1 MNRVDTMPVVASSPA
16 ASQQEKVRGLLAGST
31 IQVIGLTTLALA
43 VRILLAA
50 RSGLWR
56 DEALFLFV
64 VRSPSWTGM
73 LDFLRFHESHPPL
86 FYAMMRLWLS
96 VTGDTDAAALAV
108 PVVIGVALVPLIY
121 VVGTSLFSSRV
132 GVLAA
137 AFVAISPSLSDY
149 SSQVRPYSLLPLLAL
164 LSCYALIRGIE
175 RGGRTPWFAYV
186 LSTLALLYTHNWSWL
201 VLAGEWAAVGVVI
214 TVGSDRPRVTML
226 RDWLVAQVMIAI
238 GYLPWAHSLVFQTRH
253 AGHEEVVIRGASDIV
268 QFFAFSARA
277 LLQSTVLASSVED
290 GGMVDPLRGRLFVAL
305 PIIVLCVGQFLRIQ
319 QGYPVR
325 TTRRSDAAEP
335 GNLRERTALL
345 VLVVVPI
352 ATWLSAM
359 MLSPRSNMIL
369 SRCLVTLAPP
379 MLLALAFWLGS
390 QRTRQMMPLAPVVVA
405 TLLATYATSGWELMQ
420 TTRSNAKELALTV
433 TANSRPSDL
442 LIIAPEWIASSFNR
456 YYGPNVEQIDFPEFG
471 REGAIRF
478 TAMRDRTVSQSALI
492 RVKRRIT
499 EARRDER
506 RVWLIIESAY
516 VHEFTTEGITRALQ
530 APGYIR
536 PGIARANQ
544 VRAELV
550 SQYGPP
556 NTSFSGDSR
565 RPQLE
570 ELQAFLFIPP

>member
-1 MNRVDTMPVVASSPA
+1 
-16 ASQQEKVRGLLAGST
+16 
-31 IQVIGLTTLALA
+31 
-43 VRILLAA
+43 
-50 RSGLWR
+50 
-56 DEALFLFV
+56 
-64 VRSPSWTGM
+64 
-73 LDFLRFHESHPPL
+73 
-86 FYAMMRLWLS
+86 
-96 VTGDTDAAALAV
+96 
-108 PVVIGVALVPLIY
+108 
-121 VVGTSLFSSRV
+121 
-132 GVLAA
+132 
-137 AFVAISPSLSDY
+137 
-149 SSQVRPYSLLPLLAL
+149 
-164 LSCYALIRGIE
+164 
-175 RGGRTPWFAYV
+175 
-186 LSTLALLYTHNWSWL
+186 
-201 VLAGEWAAVGVVI
+201 
-214 TVGSDRPRVTML
+214 
-226 RDWLVAQVMIAI
+226 
-238 GYLPWAHSLVFQTRH
+238 
-253 AGHEEVVIRGASDIV
+253 
-268 QFFAFSARA
+268 
-277 LLQSTVLASSVED
+277 
-290 GGMVDPLRGRLFVAL
+290 
-305 PIIVLCVGQFLRIQ
+305 
-319 QGYPVR
+319 
-325 TTRRSDAAEP
+325 
-335 GNLRERTALL
+335 
-345 VLVVVPI
+345 
-352 ATWLSAM
+352 
-359 MLSPRSNMIL
+359 
-369 SRCLVTLAPP
+369 
-379 MLLALAFWLGS
+379 
-390 QRTRQMMPLAPVVVA
+390 
-405 TLLATYATSGWELMQ
+405 MQ